1 MSDRIKKIKIK
12 QSDGTFSDYI
22 PIGADA
28 KNIDTTRGESV
39 QSVIDK
45 TARYYNSIAEMKLD
59 DNIQVGDTCVTLG
72 YYEVNDG
79 GSGTYKIVDDSS
91 LEDDGGSVHELNNG
105 LKAKLIIKDNQIN
118 VKQFGVYGDGEHDD
132 TNAIQNAIDYIE
144 NICIAN
150 NQFGLNEP
158 IIQLSGKYK
167 ITSTVYFSPF
177 ITYNIPGDCFFISYI
192 TEEDAP
198 CIHIQYRNN
207 KVLSGNNTQASRWM
221 RGDIITGG
229 CLHIDN
235 TVSYLEAKNNGLEIG
250 NRDDGGVYTAISR
263 GRIKNISITN
273 FKNGLVL
280 NPNHLYIYEFNNI
293 TMHSN
298 YNDCTFGLSHVTPVD
313 SGENITFNNCLFGTT
328 EGYGVYLYCIGMN
341 VKFNDCSFDFNGSG
355 AICMAG
361 NTVLVLNGTH
371 IEGIGNK
378 NGIMSSYIGYD
389 DSEQPSRVSKISI
402 NNLTLT
408 NSSTKML
415 PLFTDSPNGTSRVI
429 VDRIN
434 EIVTNINDAGEIFYN
449 KNNLFLFNNC
459 FVSEANGIESIYRL
473 VSKTRNAIIAI
484 LSEEEDGEIDESE
497 GSKYL
502 FHVWRNNS
510 TTLPEKITT
519 LDGEKCIMIEPKDS
533 TSLFNVTFRTK
544 KYIPIDSLNRSKKF
558 AVGFEYLH
566 NTGITYANI
575 TAYFYNDEGE
585 SLGDSVQ
592 YSLWM
597 PSFSDWSKP
606 REIAYF
612 NNGINSR
619 NIPEGAT
626 KMLIGFSF
634 IANEYCDKLYI
645 KNLQGQWM

>member
-79 GSGTYKIVDDSS
+79 GSGTYKIADDSS

-235 TVSYLEAKNNGLEIG
+235 AVSFKDANNNGLEIG
-250 NRDDGGVYTAISR
+250 NREDGGTYTAIAR

-273 FKNGLVL
+273 FKNGLVI
-280 NPNHLYIYEFNNI
+280 NPNHLYVYEFDNI
-293 TMHSN
+293 ILHAN
-298 YNDCTFGLSHVTPVD
+298 YHDCTFGLTHITSID
-313 SGENITFNNCLFGTT
+313 SGENITFRNCLFGTT
-328 EGYGVYLYCIGMN
+328 DGYGIYLYCTGLTI
-341 VKFNDCSFDFNGSG
+341 KFDNCSFDFNGSG

-361 NTVLVLNGTH
+361 NTYLILNGCH
-371 IEGIGNK
+371 IEGAK
-378 NGIMSSYIGYD
+378 NTDGTLSSYIGFD
-389 DSEQPSRVSKISI
+389 NSEQTYRTARICIS
-402 NNLTLT
+402 NLKLV
-408 NSSTKML
+408 NSGKML
-415 PLFTDSPNGTSRVI
+415 PLFVDSPKGTSKVIVNGINESTTDSSTIKEYN
-429 VDRIN
+429 
-434 EIVTNINDAGEIFYN
+434 N
-449 KNNLFLFNNC
+449 KNNLFLFSKC
-459 FVSEANGIESIYRL
+459 LVTEANGVESIERL
-473 VSKTRNAIIAI
+473 IDEKRNACIVI
-484 LSEEEDGEIDESE
+484 LDEEDDGEIDALE

-502 FHVWRNNS
+502 RHIWKNES
-510 TTLPEKITT
+510 TSLQEKITT
-519 LDGEKCIMIEPKDS
+519 INEEKCILIEPLNS
-533 TSLFNVTFRTK
+533 SSLFNITFGNK
-544 KYIPIDSLNRSKKF
+544 NYIPIDSLNRNKKF
-558 AVGFEYLH
+558 SIGFEYS
-566 NTGITYANI
+566 YNI
-575 TAYFYNDEGE
+575 GSVYSNISVYFYDDENTQIGSE
-585 SLGDSVQ
+585 TM
-592 YSLWM
+592 YSLQM
-597 PSFSDWSKP
+597 PIIDGWGKP
-606 REIAYF
+606 SNIAYI

-619 NIPEGAT
+619 KIPDKAT
-626 KMLIGFSF
+626 KMRIGFAF
-634 IANEYCDKLYI
+634 IASEYCDKLYI
-645 KNLQGQWM
+645 RNLQGQWM